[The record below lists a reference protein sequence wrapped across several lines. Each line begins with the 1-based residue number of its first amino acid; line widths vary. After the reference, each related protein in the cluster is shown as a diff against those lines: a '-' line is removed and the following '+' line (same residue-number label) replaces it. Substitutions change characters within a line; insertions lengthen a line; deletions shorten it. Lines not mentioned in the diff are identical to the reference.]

1 MKRDDDLWAAVYDD
15 LRRRAHRAL
24 SRERAGHTLDTT
36 ALVHEAYSKLAA
48 QDSARFN
55 DRSHFLAVAAM
66 AMRRIL
72 VNHARDRVAQKR
84 GGHQIRVTL
93 EDPVSPSALGVSDL
107 IAVDDLLDRLAQL
120 NERQSQVVIYKF
132 YGGLDDAEIAEALGV
147 SAPTVRR
154 DWRAARAWLVREL
167 GDRESPP

>member
-1 MKRDDDLWAAVYDD
+1 MKRDDQMWAEVYDD
-15 LRRRAHRAL
+15 LRRRAHRVL
-24 SRERAGHTLDTT
+24 SRERAGHTLNTT
-36 ALVHEAYSKLAA
+36 ALVHEAYSKLSA

-72 VNHARDRVAQKR
+72 INYARDRVAQKR
-84 GGHQIRVTL
+84 GGDQVRVTL
-93 EDPVSPSALGVSDL
+93 EDPVSPGELGMSEV
-107 IAVDDLLDRLAQL
+107 IAIDELLDRLRQL
-120 NERQSQVVIYKF
+120 SERQSQVVVYKF
-132 YGGLDDAEIAEALGV
+132 YGGLADAEIAEALGV

-167 GDRESPP
+167 SRQEPE